1 MWKSPSR
8 KEQGFLFQPISGSQE
23 GRGHETSYQFQGP
36 EQVHP
41 IHAFQN
47 GRDAH
52 PEGRPEGERLDGEG
66 GSEGCILHDPNLG
79 NRQRDAPL
87 LHSGLPVPVHLSTIW
102 PIMGSMG
109 LTILVMADSKPQAV
123 EHSQA
128 LIFLLESLSF
138 IVHPE
143 KTVRVHTWKIKFLGM
158 NILSKIMRLQ
168 FPPQKIKKVW
178 AEVAALLRRAAAP
191 PTARE
196 VSHLRG
202 KTNSVEQ
209 ALPPG
214 PLYCR
219 IIQRD
224 LAQAVEQVGQSY
236 ETPCWLSDLAKEE
249 LS

>member
-1 MWKSPSR
+1 MRPVINFKALNKFILFMHFKMEGMHTLR
-8 KEQGFLFQPISGSQE
+8 DVLKENDWMAKVDLKDAYFMIPIW
-23 GRGHETSYQFQGP
+23 ET
-36 EQVHP
+36 
-41 IHAFQN
+41 
-47 GRDAH
+47 D
-52 PEGRPEGERLDGEG
+52 
-66 GSEGCILHDPNLG
+66 
-79 NRQRDAPL
+79 RDAPL
-87 LHSGLPVPVHLSTIW
+87 LRSGPPVPVHLSTIW

-178 AEVAALLRRAAAP
+178 AEVAARLRRVAAP

-196 VSHLRG
+196 VSRLRG
-202 KTNSVEQ
+202 KMNSVEQ

-224 LAQAVEQVGQSY
+224 LAQAVERVRQSY